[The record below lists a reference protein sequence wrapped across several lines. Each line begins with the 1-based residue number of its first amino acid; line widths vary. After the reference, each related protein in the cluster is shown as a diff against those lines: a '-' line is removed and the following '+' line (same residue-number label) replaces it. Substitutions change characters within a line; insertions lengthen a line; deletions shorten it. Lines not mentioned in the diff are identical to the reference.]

1 MKGVHHAL
9 TNGEK
14 IRAPASIVR
23 TAGGWS
29 LHHIV
34 LDQVTEVHIPHELWP
49 ATTRRWQPAQMMTVF
64 KQASSLACAPSVSP
78 GMLDVMLRLL
88 SGRLLFPNFM
98 TLSRTISVAAR
109 QFTHQRTCVSQ
120 PGFYRNV
127 YLRGFALPHATT
139 IPLQLL
145 TRRDLLRF
153 QANCRIPSALINP
166 ACYPPDHMSRLS

>member
-49 ATTRRWQPAQMMTVF
+49 ATTRWWQPAQMMTVF
-64 KQASSLACAPSVSP
+64 KQASSPVLLAYHP
-78 GMLDVMLRLL
+78 GMLDVTLRLL

-98 TLSRTISVAAR
+98 TLSCTISVAAR
-109 QFTHQRTCVSQ
+109 RVTHRRTYVSQ
-120 PGFYRNV
+120 TCSYRNV
-127 YLRGFALPHATT
+127 YLQGFALLHGYDHT
-139 IPLQLL
+139 I
-145 TRRDLLRF
+145 T
-153 QANCRIPSALINP
+153 ITYS
-166 ACYPPDHMSRLS
+166 